1 MPKRALAA
9 YSGANKIARMGLSSA
24 VGAGLKY
31 AVGGKAALAAKGAW
45 WLGKK
50 IYAYSRGSKAK
61 AKAAPNTVFQNAKQG
76 QGITYTYF
84 KRRGKKNPFGKKVG
98 KIVSKNNFR
107 TNTAGRLQATVGKQ
121 QVKVVMSM
129 GGATD
134 VGQAYTTSG
143 GIATEKFIINK
154 LKGKVM
160 FTNQDDSNSELVLYD
175 IVCRRDNASA
185 SGVFAPN
192 TAMDAGIAGTSST
205 STTTKDSTNY
215 GATPFMSPEF
225 CQHFKIL
232 KVSRVMLATG
242 ASHEHTVSFG
252 VNRIMNGEYY
262 LDYSQYRN
270 MTFYTLAIT
279 KGMPYNDSAT
289 NTQVSTGVTQVDY
302 VAFTDI
308 QYQNLSANAT
318 SYQYTNNNPTAFT
331 IGEQVMD
338 RMTGASVPEAA
349 A

>member
-1 MPKRALAA
+1 
-9 YSGANKIARMGLSSA
+9 
-24 VGAGLKY
+24 
-31 AVGGKAALAAKGAW
+31 
-45 WLGKK
+45 
-50 IYAYSRGSKAK
+50 
-61 AKAAPNTVFQNAKQG
+61 
-76 QGITYTYF
+76 
-84 KRRGKKNPFGKKVG
+84 
-98 KIVSKNNFR
+98 
-107 TNTAGRLQATVGKQ
+107 
-121 QVKVVMSM
+121 MSM